1 MRHRYVQA
9 SMLVAGVAGA
19 LRGTAWCASW
29 ARPRTESTVPRRALD
44 DFEDALKA
52 LKALRAAQRLK
63 VQTSSWDDDLAWL
76 GQIFPW
82 LLVFVVGWAL
92 YTIAN
97 PTNDVVPAGR
107 MPSLSDWLKK
117 APQLAGSWGGRAPP
131 AAEDVADARRRSQ
144 ADLKLETV
152 SSLGEL
158 WEQYTFSTREI
169 VQEVPSM
176 AVERNFIVQV
186 LLQLTS
192 FPTTFS
198 DWNNYEACAV
208 QELEAG
214 PQGTVLK
221 SLSEDRAELPEGEAR
236 EVVLE
241 CGKMIDSYGLS
252 LIIREPGEGKELIS
266 ASVLR
271 VKRLPEGCHI
281 SDDMEEPSVQCTVD
295 LEVVLE
301 AGALEAVAY
310 IESIAVARPWR
321 GAGLASRLL
330 NFMED
335 KARAWGLRLI
345 ALHVHRDNW
354 SALRFYEKKGF
365 EVTSDWLGWGDKFF
379 LLLKPLEN

>member
-1 MRHRYVQA
+1 M
-9 SMLVAGVAGA
+9 
-19 LRGTAWCASW
+19 
-29 ARPRTESTVPRRALD
+29 
-44 DFEDALKA
+44 K

-63 VQTSSWDDDLAWL
+63 VQSSWDNDLAQFSAL
-76 GQIFPW
+76 VGQIIPW
-82 LLVFVVGWAL
+82 LLVFFVGWIL

-107 MPSLSDWLKK
+107 MPKLSDWLKK

-131 AAEDVADARRRSQ
+131 AAEDVADARRSSK
-144 ADLKLETV
+144 ADLKLQTV

-176 AVERNFIVQV
+176 AVERNFVVQV

-192 FPTTFS
+192 FPTTLS
-198 DWNNYEACAV
+198 DWNTYESCAV

-214 PQGTVLK
+214 PTGTVLE
-221 SLSEDRAELPEGEAR
+221 SLSGDRAELPEGEAR

-252 LIIREPGEGKELIS
+252 LIIREPGESKELIS

-295 LEVVLE
+295 LDVVMQ

-379 LLLKPLEN
+379 LLLKPL

>member
-1 MRHRYVQA
+1 
-9 SMLVAGVAGA
+9 MLVAGAAGA

-29 ARPRTESTVPRRALD
+29 ARPRTESCVPRRALD
-44 DFEDALKA
+44 DFEDDFVYREEVSK

-63 VQTSSWDDDLAWL
+63 VQSSSWDDDLAWL

-82 LLVFVVGWAL
+82 LVVFFVGWAL

-107 MPSLSDWLKK
+107 MPRLSDWLKK

-131 AAEDVADARRRSQ
+131 AAEDVADARRRQ

-192 FPTTFS
+192 FPTTFP

-214 PQGTVLK
+214 PKGTVLE

-252 LIIREPGEGKELIS
+252 LIIRDPGESKELIS

-310 IESIAVARPWR
+310 IESIAVSRPWR